1 MILQSSRLTGKRRR
15 AWLLAFALFAGAALP
30 AFAGFNEAMDAVLAE
45 ERLSLASAS
54 YLILSE
60 ARLIDE
66 NATAEDAARALAE
79 RIPGIDANPART
91 VTLGEYAWYLMK
103 VNGMTGGLMFRVA
116 PGPRYALRE
125 LKFLEIVQGRA
136 FTRMPLSG
144 ERAARIMGRYLAWK
158 EEKR

>member
-1 MILQSSRLTGKRRR
+1 MILPSSRLTGKRCR

-91 VTLGEYAWYLMK
+91 VTLGEYA
-103 VNGMTGGLMFRVA
+103 
-116 PGPRYALRE
+116 LRE
-125 LKFLEIVQGRA
+125 LQFLKIVQGRA
-136 FTRMPLSG
+136 FSRMPLSG

-158 EEKR
+158 EETR

>member
-1 MILQSSRLTGKRRR
+1 MLLPSPRLLGKRRR
-15 AWLLAFALFAGAALP
+15 ALILACALFAGAALP

-45 ERLSLASAS
+45 ERLSFASAS

-66 NATAEDAARALAE
+66 GATAEDAARALAA

>member
-1 MILQSSRLTGKRRR
+1 MVLPSSRLLGKRHR
-15 AWLLAFALFAGAALP
+15 AGILAFALFAGAALP

-91 VTLGEYAWYLMK
+91 VTLG
-103 VNGMTGGLMFRVA
+103 NT
-116 PGPRYALRE
+116 PG
-125 LKFLEIVQGRA
+125 
-136 FTRMPLSG
+136 TS
-144 ERAARIMGRYLAWK
+144 
-158 EEKR
+158 